1 MGGGG
6 PEAPERQGTPPE
18 DKGKRCAGGQAD
30 AVAAAKTKAGRE
42 RARRE
47 RLNERRAHFFL
58 QTPQHVTLTAPAS
71 AWVSVACMRS
81 FHDRQ
86 LSAHLRS
93 AVDRFRVS
101 MCCLSC
107 LRQVL

>member
-1 MGGGG
+1 
-6 PEAPERQGTPPE
+6 
-18 DKGKRCAGGQAD
+18 
-30 AVAAAKTKAGRE
+30 
-42 RARRE
+42 
-47 RLNERRAHFFL
+47 
-58 QTPQHVTLTAPAS
+58 
-71 AWVSVACMRS
+71 MRS